1 MHEAHGEQHALTG
14 NLEGG
19 IGHLGRREAAVGTE
33 APLELHAAHAPH
45 FALVVQED
53 LLRGGLP
60 ETLAA
65 FLVGGG
71 GAKLPRPGGP
81 AGLVVLLGRHGAQV
95 ELPDPARA
103 LTAGGADAVAAR
115 VAAAH
120 DDDVAAPAVEG
131 GLLDEALVDA
141 VLLLQDVKGE
151 EDAPALASRNLEVP
165 RHLGAAGEHDGV
177 VLPEEVRGLH
187 APLGGVVHARLELP
201 VAHDHGEL
209 EPDAFGLKLADA
221 ALDDVLLELEA
232 RNAEAKKTAG
242 ALGLLVDRDVVARTG
257 KLLGAGKAR
266 RARPHDGHT
275 PSGPHGRRLGP
286 HPALAPGAVDDGA
299 LDRADADGR
308 VVEKVPRAARL
319 ADRGTDP
326 ARELGKGVRR
336 REARPGAL
344 PVAFAHEAVP
354 VDGTVVKR
362 TVVRAERGAAVQAA
376 QALRM
381 NLVVVE
387 RDREVPEALD
397 AFLDREMA
405 EFDALVFRHGNLL

>member
-1 MHEAHGEQHALTG
+1 M
-14 NLEGG
+14 
-19 IGHLGRREAAVGTE
+19 
-33 APLELHAAHAPH
+33 
-45 FALVVQED
+45 
-53 LLRGGLP
+53 
-60 ETLAA
+60 
-65 FLVGGG
+65 
-71 GAKLPRPGGP
+71 
-81 AGLVVLLGRHGAQV
+81 
-95 ELPDPARA
+95 
-103 LTAGGADAVAAR
+103 
-115 VAAAH
+115 
-120 DDDVAAPAVEG
+120 
-131 GLLDEALVDA
+131 
-141 VLLLQDVKGE
+141 
-151 EDAPALASRNLEVP
+151 
-165 RHLGAAGEHDGV
+165 
-177 VLPEEVRGLH
+177 
-187 APLGGVVHARLELP
+187 HARLELP

-362 TVVRAERGAAVQAA
+362 TVVRAERGAAVQAV

>member
-1 MHEAHGEQHALTG
+1 M
-14 NLEGG
+14 EGG
-19 IGHLGRREAAVGTE
+19 IMTAVQTSNPVHDAEGAVEAGIHEVGATI
-33 APLELHAAHAPH
+33 
-45 FALVVQED
+45 
-53 LLRGGLP
+53 
-60 ETLAA
+60 
-65 FLVGGG
+65 
-71 GAKLPRPGGP
+71 
-81 AGLVVLLGRHGAQV
+81 
-95 ELPDPARA
+95 
-103 LTAGGADAVAAR
+103 DAVER
-115 VAAAH
+115 
-120 DDDVAAPAVEG
+120 
-131 GLLDEALVDA
+131 
-141 VLLLQDVKGE
+141 
-151 EDAPALASRNLEVP
+151 EVGRGVSTRFP
-165 RHLGAAGEHDGV
+165 LNSAFIFTFGA
-177 VLPEEVRGLH
+177 
-187 APLGGVVHARLELP
+187 LGGMLFGFDTGIISGASPLIES
-201 VAHDHGEL
+201 D
-209 EPDAFGLKLADA
+209 FGLSVAQTGFITSS
-221 ALDDVLLELEA
+221 VLIGSC
-232 RNAEAKKTAG
+232 AG
-242 ALGLLVDRDVVARTG
+242 ALSIGALSDRFGRKKLLILAAILFLLGSGMCAGSTGFLMMVVARTG